1 VEGKGGWW
9 CVWMI
14 ADGGEASGW
23 LDGSGREGE
32 VPVDSRW
39 LSGCK
44 ASMKN
49 RPMQAPAPL
58 VTSSAECDEHSR
70 WWTRQRTLGLEGK
83 LAEIETAWKEE
94 KKENRSPTN

>member
-1 VEGKGGWW
+1 MVGWMAVVGGK
-9 CVWMI
+9 
-14 ADGGEASGW
+14 
-23 LDGSGREGE
+23 

-58 VTSSAECDEHSR
+58 VTSSAGCDEHSR

-94 KKENRSPTN
+94 KKKTEVQRTNQLVLMCWLICW